1 MRFHGEIVLEFGA
14 AVATVT
20 ATAAAADFGVGL
32 GRPCVQPVGLKP
44 RVKVAEMAKAE

>member
-14 AVATVT
+14 AVATV
-20 ATAAAADFGVGL
+20 TAAAADFGVGL